1 MSDRLDQWQ
10 DVMDEFKQIVWLR
23 LIELEERVK
32 ELENERNQRKRNV

>member
-10 DVMDEFKQIVWLR
+10 DVIKEFKQIVWTR
-23 LIELEERVK
+23 LLELEERVK